1 MIHQGWAL
9 GSEYMVDNESE
20 LESLMDRMK
29 KARENLN
36 SEKVEALSRQ
46 IEEVVKDKPPSM
58 TPGRDAQLKT
68 ELDLIK
74 EQQAGLNPNA
84 EAYMNAN
91 LDANGSGINKQ
102 VDAKNLDGSPDK
114 VKNLETPKSERKSPT
129 PFSMRPKPGGGS
141 SSD

>member
-1 MIHQGWAL
+1 MA
-9 GSEYMVDNESE
+9 DNENE
-20 LESLMDRMK
+20 LESLMERMK

-36 SEKVEALSRQ
+36 TEKVEALSRQ
-46 IEEVVKDKPPSM
+46 IEEIVKDKPPSM
-58 TPGRDAQLKT
+58 TPGRDSQVKT

-84 EAYMNAN
+84 EPYMNAN
-91 LDANGSGINKQ
+91 MEANGSGINKQ
-102 VDAKNLDGSPDK
+102 VDAKNVDGSADK
-114 VKNLETPKSERKSPT
+114 TKDVETPKSERKSPT